1 MYPSLRLIKFTWT
14 HNCRTSITGP
24 NNQDFALL
32 HIVNQSV
39 MICKFLT
46 DGNQSSKTTERVPS
60 RDMCC
65 YLYRHRVSQLAL
77 SAVSRSVGWRK
88 DEDKRWTQAPCL
100 TPHFSPHDPNNSRPS
115 YLIDLVSIPI
125 IESVYQHVKYSLFFK
140 LTPKN
145 IVMCQFQTIK
155 LFYTHTMRLR
165 LKTDSL
171 NNVLI

>member
-1 MYPSLRLIKFTWT
+1 MYPSLRLIKFTWR

-77 SAVSRSVGWRK
+77 SSKYLDQLVDVKMKIK
-88 DEDKRWTQAPCL
+88 DELKP
-100 TPHFSPHDPNNSRPS
+100 PVSPHTLVHTIPTILAHHTL
-115 YLIDLVSIPI
+115 LIWSP
-125 IESVYQHVKYSLFFK
+125 YQ
-140 LTPKN
+140 
-145 IVMCQFQTIK
+145 
-155 LFYTHTMRLR
+155 
-165 LKTDSL
+165 
-171 NNVLI
+171 